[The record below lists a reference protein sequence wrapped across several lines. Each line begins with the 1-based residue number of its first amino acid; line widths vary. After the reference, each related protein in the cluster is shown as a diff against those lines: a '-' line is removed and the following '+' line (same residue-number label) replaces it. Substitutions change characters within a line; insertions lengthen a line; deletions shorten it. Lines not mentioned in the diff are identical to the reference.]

1 MLGDTFSQAYYTVYD
16 YETEVIGFQGFVVD
30 HLPVIEQKAP
40 YQLIPTW
47 GIVLL
52 VLGGIGT
59 VGGLIYCV
67 VQKRRTRQLEKQLG
81 FMHKMEEV
89 DLDDY

>member
-1 MLGDTFSQAYYTVYD
+1 VYD
-16 YETEVIGFQGFVVD
+16 YETEVIGFKGFTLD
-30 HLPVIEQKAP
+30 HLPIIEQKAP

-52 VLGGIGT
+52 VIGGIGILC
-59 VGGLIYCV
+59 GAIYCI
-67 VQKRRTRQLEKQLG
+67 VQKRRTRKLEKELG